1 MRRCWPRAASASIVL
16 IVDTGPLVATAD
28 DRDPDHQRCRALLE
42 GDPGPLV
49 TTALVVTETGWLIR
63 RQLNTDAEAAFYT
76 AIAAGE
82 ITVEHLTAADWTRI
96 SELVATY
103 RDLGLDAADASVI
116 AIAERLGQTTI
127 ATLDHR
133 DFRVVRPAHTD
144 TLTLVP

>member
-1 MRRCWPRAASASIVL
+1 ML

-42 GDPGPLV
+42 ADPGPLV

-63 RQLNTDAEAAFYT
+63 RQLDTHAEAAFYA
-76 AIAAGE
+76 AIVAGE
-82 ITVEHLTAADWTRI
+82 ITVENLVDNDWTRI

-103 RDLGLDAADASVI
+103 TDLGLDAADASII
-116 AIAERLGQTTI
+116 AIAERLGQTEI

-133 DFRVVRPAHTD
+133 DFRVVSPAHTD
-144 TLTLVP
+144 AFTLLP

>member
-1 MRRCWPRAASASIVL
+1 ML

-42 GDPGPLV
+42 ADPGPLV

-63 RQLNTDAEAAFYT
+63 RQLDTHAEAAFYT

-82 ITVEHLTAADWTRI
+82 ITVENLAERDWARI

-103 RDLGLDAADASVI
+103 TNLGLDAADASII
-116 AIAERLGQTTI
+116 AIAERLGHTSI

-133 DFRVVRPAHTD
+133 DFNVVSPAHTD
-144 TLTLVP
+144 AFTLLP